1 MGPKVLET
9 SPKAAGWNV
18 VRRGCSLHVCMSS
31 PEGLGLIRLCAAV
44 EKPRAFL
51 DRANRGRGPRP
62 QTLRTSVIPYSART
76 VLRINCHLRILH
88 AKYLLDSGA
97 APRPSRIQ
105 LLQYRLMI
113 SKHSRSRAPRVRK
126 CWHINRRL
134 VREIDIRR
142 RPDIHSQPI
151 QHHADPADAPP
162 GAGLGRSFGRW
173 CARCA
178 CRPTA

>member
-1 MGPKVLET
+1 MRVCGCECTDASVWMRVCGCECVFEECVCA
-9 SPKAAGWNV
+9 KAAGCNCAGLRRWGRRCWRRRRR
-18 VRRGCSLHVCMSS
+18 RRGGMLSGAGVPCMYICMSS

-44 EKPRAFL
+44 EKPRAFP

-62 QTLRTSVIPYSART
+62 QTLRTSVIPNSARA

-105 LLQYRLMI
+105 LLQYRLTI
-113 SKHSRSRAPRVRK
+113 SKHSRSRAPRART

-134 VREIDIRR
+134 V
-142 RPDIHSQPI
+142 
-151 QHHADPADAPP
+151 
-162 GAGLGRSFGRW
+162 
-173 CARCA
+173 
-178 CRPTA
+178 